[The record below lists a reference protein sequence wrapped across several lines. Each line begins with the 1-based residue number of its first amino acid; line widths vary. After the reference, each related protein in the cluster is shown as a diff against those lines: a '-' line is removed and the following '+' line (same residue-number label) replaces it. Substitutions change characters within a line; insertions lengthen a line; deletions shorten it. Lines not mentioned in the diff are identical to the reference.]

1 MPDALIERDC
11 AEHIH
16 WHPYVTIEKYSVD
29 QTRWAERRLQRL
41 LSEQRAPLLHRIPP
55 GTSLTTLRRHE
66 AIGEVHDLHGDWLR
80 ELFPGGPEDGMT
92 YDDGNLMVSVG
103 LTQVINFLTGAAQS
117 GTVRYLTNA
126 QTVVGVGT
134 NAAGTGA
141 PAAIGD
147 TALKDDNTANCYYQ
161 GSDATFPSITGPATI
176 NNQCTFASGNANF
189 AWNEWCWATGQTI
202 TAGTHLASGGV
213 FTTLA
218 SMINH
223 KTNLNSGGGA
233 SLGTKGSGASWVF
246 STTVVFS

>member
-1 MPDALIERDC
+1 VSAVIERDC

-16 WHPYVTIEKYSVD
+16 WHPYSTIEKYSPD
-29 QTRWAERRLQRL
+29 QTRWAERRLREALRWRRL
-41 LSEQRAPLLHRIPP
+41 PLLNHVPLGENRA
-55 GTSLTTLRRHE
+55 TLRRHQ
-66 AIGEVHDLHGDWLR
+66 ATGLVHDLHGNWLR
-80 ELFPGGPEDGMT
+80 ELFPGGPEDGLT

-103 LTQVINFLTGAAQS
+103 LTQVINMLTGAAQS

-134 NAAGTGA
+134 NTAGSGA

-147 TALKDDNTANCYYQ
+147 TALKDDNSANAYYQ
-161 GSDATFPSITGPATI
+161 GSDATFPSLTGPATI

-202 TAGTHLASGGV
+202 TAGTHLATGAV
-213 FTTLA
+213 FATLA

-223 KTNLNSGGGA
+223 KTNLSSGGGA

-246 STTVVFS
+246 STTIVFS